1 MEDMDELIQYGRQ
14 GYNCG
19 QIMMLRAL
27 EIQGKE
33 NPDVV
38 RAMTGFAG
46 GLGWTGDLCGVLTGA
61 VAVLGLYAG
70 KGSSAD
76 QDDVRLMFMV
86 EDLLKW
92 FKKGFGEK
100 YGGIH
105 CQEILGLNTGKID
118 MDRCIA
124 MITETMQYVK
134 ELLVEN
140 GFELSG
146 QVLDD

>member
-1 MEDMDELIQYGRQ
+1 
-14 GYNCG
+14 
-19 QIMMLRAL
+19 MMLRAL

-92 FKKGFGEK
+92 FKEGFGEK